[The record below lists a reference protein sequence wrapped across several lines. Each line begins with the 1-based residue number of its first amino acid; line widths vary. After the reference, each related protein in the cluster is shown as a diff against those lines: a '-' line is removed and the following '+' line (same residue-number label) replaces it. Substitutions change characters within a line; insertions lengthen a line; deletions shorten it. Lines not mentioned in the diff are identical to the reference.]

1 MFVLRLLTGST
12 EAVVFLHVKV
22 PPSIAGIQGPRKI
35 GVGQN
40 TSFFCRMKEGD
51 PEPSFTWTKDG
62 DKLVTSKDQRV
73 VVENDKVRLKVVQK
87 QDGGFYSCTADN
99 EVGEGENI
107 FIARQRKYRGPT
119 ISNAYFSNWFRPNY
133 NQQR

>member
-99 EVGEGENI
+99 EVGEGQMFAWRDNESTRVHRFGTVLFKLVQANL
-107 FIARQRKYRGPT
+107 
-119 ISNAYFSNWFRPNY
+119 
-133 NQQR
+133 